1 MKDFRTLKVWEK
13 AHALVQEIYKLTA
26 RFPADERFGLTIQMR
41 RSGAAIP
48 THMAEG
54 CRTDNDQDMA
64 RLFQMAM
71 RSACELEYQLLLS
84 RDLTYTPMDLYA
96 ELEPR
101 VTEVKKMLTSYLQ
114 RVRAG
119 NFRPSSFNAESRSI
133 MVLRTDCEGFHRRDF
148 LQVGAAGL
156 LGLSLPS
163 FLAAE
168 AQAKAANSVGP
179 KAKAKSVIL
188 VWLSGGPATIDMWD
202 NKPEAPEGIRG
213 EFKSIDTSAKG
224 IQFAETLP
232 KMAAV
237 ANKAT
242 VVRSLY
248 HTIPSHGP
256 ATVFMTT
263 GNKPSA
269 ALQYP
274 AMGSI
279 ASKMLPTDL
288 GIPPYV
294 TFIDMR
300 NGLAGNA
307 GYLGTGYNPF
317 TIEGNAGGKGADKA
331 DKGAA
336 FRLRGITL
344 PNGFTLDELE
354 KRDQLLTKFD
364 DKFRTLDKNNELV
377 DGLDT
382 FHKQAIEILR
392 SDKTKKA
399 FNLNEE
405 SQKTRDAYGTSTLA
419 PAALAA
425 RRLVEAGVRF
435 VTLGLGG
442 WDTHQKTFD
451 AHKSR
456 LIPALDGTLAA
467 LIADLDQRGM
477 LDSTIVICAGEFGR
491 TPKINKNAGRDH
503 WARSMA
509 CVIAGG
515 GFKRGYAHGTTDA
528 SGMAPA
534 TDPVTPDDVA
544 ATVFNQLG
552 IKPDT
557 EIQSPTGRPIQLFR
571 EGKVQDKMIA

>member
-1 MKDFRTLKVWEK
+1 
-13 AHALVQEIYKLTA
+13 
-26 RFPADERFGLTIQMR
+26 
-41 RSGAAIP
+41 
-48 THMAEG
+48 
-54 CRTDNDQDMA
+54 
-64 RLFQMAM
+64 
-71 RSACELEYQLLLS
+71 
-84 RDLTYTPMDLYA
+84 
-96 ELEPR
+96 
-101 VTEVKKMLTSYLQ
+101 MLH
-114 RVRAG
+114 
-119 NFRPSSFNAESRSI
+119 
-133 MVLRTDCEGFHRRDF
+133 RTDCEGFHRRDF

-156 LGLSLPS
+156 LGLSLPT

-168 AQAKAANSVGP
+168 AKAKAAGSVEP
-179 KAKAKSVIL
+179 KTKAKSVIL

-202 NKPEAPEGIRG
+202 NKPDAPEGIRG
-213 EFKSIDTSAKG
+213 EFKSIATSAKG

-237 ANKAT
+237 ADKVT

-263 GNKPSA
+263 GNKPTA
-269 ALQYP
+269 AIQYP
-274 AMGSI
+274 AMGSV
-279 ASKMLPTDL
+279 AAKMLPTEL

-294 TFIDMR
+294 TFVDMR
-300 NGLAGNA
+300 NGLAGGA

-317 TIEGNAGGKGADKA
+317 TIEANGGGGKGNPADKG

-344 PNGFTLDELE
+344 PNGFSLDELD

-405 SQKTRDAYGTSTLA
+405 SQKTRDSYGTNPMG

-435 VTLGLGG
+435 VTVGMGG
-442 WDTHQKTFD
+442 WDTHAKTFET
-451 AHKSR
+451 HKTR
-456 LIPALDGTLAA
+456 LVPALDGTLAA

-477 LDSTIVICAGEFGR
+477 LDSTIVMCAGEFGR
-491 TPKINKNAGRDH
+491 TPKVNKNVGRDH

-509 CVIAGG
+509 CVVAGG

-534 TDPVTPDDVA
+534 TDPVTPDDVS
-544 ATVFNQLG
+544 ATIFHQLG
-552 IKPDT
+552 VKPDT
-557 EIQSPTGRPIQLFR
+557 EIQSATGRPIQLYR
-571 EGKVQDKMIA
+571 EGKVQDKMIG